1 MKKLSE
7 RLNVLQTLCDK
18 LGIENVDFHR
28 IYCVTIHADQI
39 ALQGHFSSTITQSIA
54 ENFKDSKLS
63 IGSNGFVE
71 INLELLDEKFQVTL
85 T

>member
-1 MKKLSE
+1 MKNLE
-7 RLNVLQTLCDK
+7 IRLKALKELCDK

-28 IYCVTIHADQI
+28 IYCVTIYPNRI
-39 ALQGHFSSTITQSIA
+39 VLQGHFSSTITQSIA
-54 ENFKDSKLS
+54 ENLKDAT

-71 INLELLDEKFQVTL
+71 INLELLEEKFQITL

>member
-7 RLNVLQTLCDK
+7 RLSALQSLCDK

-28 IYCVTIHADQI
+28 LYVVTIYPDHI
-39 ALQGHFSSTITQSIA
+39 TLQGYYSSTITQMIA
-54 ENFKDSKLS
+54 SNFDFAKTSLKES
-63 IGSNGFVE
+63 GFVKIELE
-71 INLELLDEKFQVTL
+71 ILSEKFEIIL